1 MDKLKNL
8 TNKEDIDKLKEIVI
22 GEIEERQKWF
32 EQMNKL
38 GNIDPK
44 VEKRVKQEIA
54 DRLNDIDKLE
64 KIKEGRKY

>member
-1 MDKLKNL
+1 VDKLKNL